1 VSSLSIYGAS
11 DKIKGASVKI
21 RSRLQKS
28 ILLLYNIGKVLY
40 ILYGK
45 DDFSLTQALESLKRE
60 KADPDTLAANTVTFD
75 AQQLSLARLVE
86 ACSAVPFLSPV
97 RIVVVKGLLGV
108 FEPKQTQSR
117 DKKLS
122 LKGTEAGLG
131 EWRELPNYVKQL
143 PATTILILVDS
154 GDIKGN
160 NPLLKLLSPLAKVR
174 VFPLLK
180 KEELSRWINDRVRK
194 SGGTIFP
201 EAVNLLIEVV
211 GPDLWVMSS
220 EVDKLVLFAQGRPIT
235 EKDVRCVTTFA
246 REDSIF
252 SLVDAVLEGESR
264 RAQIILWRMMRE
276 GVSPS
281 YILAMIARQLRL
293 ILLAK
298 GLEKQGAGG
307 KAVGRPEY
315 VSEYSLKKAQEQ
327 AKAYSF
333 ERVKALFEKLLE
345 TDAAIKSGKYDSE
358 LALELLL
365 LGH

>member
-1 VSSLSIYGAS
+1 M
-11 DKIKGASVKI
+11 
-21 RSRLQKS
+21 
-28 ILLLYNIGKVLY
+28 LLLYNIEKVLY

-60 KADPDTLAANTVTFD
+60 KGSPDTLVANTTTFE
-75 AQQLSLARLVE
+75 AQQLSLAQLVE

-122 LKGTEAGLG
+122 PRGTDASLG
-131 EWRELPNYVKQL
+131 EWRELVNYVKQL
-143 PATTILILVDS
+143 PATTTLILMDS
-154 GDIKGN
+154 RDIRRN
-160 NPLLKLLSPLAKVR
+160 NPLLKLLSPLAKVI
-174 VFPLLK
+174 VFPQLK

-194 SGGTIFP
+194 SGGTICP

-211 GPDLWVMSS
+211 GPDLWVMSG

-235 EKDVRCVTTFA
+235 EEDVRCLTTFA

-252 SLVDAVLEGESR
+252 NLVDAVLEGEKR
-264 RAQIILWRMMRE
+264 RAQVILWRMMCE
-276 GVSPS
+276 GVSS
-281 YILAMIARQLRL
+281 LYVLTMIARQLRL

-298 GLEKQGAGG
+298 GLGEEGSGG
-307 KAVGRPEY
+307 KVVDRPEN
-315 VSEYSLKKAQEQ
+315 VSDYSLKKAQEQ

-333 ERVKALFEKLLE
+333 ERVKTLFERLLE
-345 TDAAIKSGKYDSE
+345 ADVAIKSGKCDGE
-358 LALELLL
+358 LALELLVAEL
-365 LGH
+365 